1 MNNIYIYKIFQ
12 ALALYFIMI
21 NSLQAQDKEPRLVSW
36 QDIAAMPPQPA
47 DTIIQYGK
55 EAMQFGEL
63 RLPKGK
69 GKFPV
74 ALIIHGGCWLSAYD
88 LQYMSHMSEA
98 LRQAGFVTWTLEF
111 RRVGNVG
118 GGWPGTFLDVAQ
130 GTDFLRELAKQYP
143 LDLDEVVVLGHSAGG
158 HLGLWLAARKNIATS
173 SELFSKNPLP
183 LKGVVSLAGIT
194 DLSAYAITPGSCN
207 SAVPQL
213 MGGLPDEL
221 QDRYASASPIA
232 LVPLQVKQRLIQGAL
247 DPIVPIAQ
255 SQNYTRQAKAK
266 GDDAEQ
272 VLLENIGHFDLVV
285 PSSPAWLAVE
295 NAAIS
300 ILSEKKAMQ
309 LNRTERKRR

>member
-1 MNNIYIYKIFQ
+1 MSNTYTFKVFQ
-12 ALALYFIMI
+12 VLASYFIMTTP
-21 NSLQAQDKEPRLVSW
+21 LQAQEQKPELITW

-47 DTIIQYGK
+47 DHVIHYGK
-55 EAMQFGEL
+55 NSLQFGEL

-98 LRQAGFVTWTLEF
+98 LRKVGFATWTLEF
-111 RRVGNVG
+111 RRVGNEG

-130 GTDFLRELAKQYP
+130 GADFLRELAKQYP

-158 HLGLWLAARKNIATS
+158 HLGLWLAARKNIAS
-173 SELFSKNPLP
+173 GNVLFSRNPLP
-183 LKGVVSLAGIT
+183 IKGVVSLAGIT
-194 DLSAYAITPGSCN
+194 DLSAYAMAPGSCN

-213 MGGLPDEL
+213 MGGMPNE
-221 QDRYASASPIA
+221 QPDRYASASPIT
-232 LVPLQVKQRLIQGAL
+232 LLPLKVKQCLVQGAL
-247 DPIVPIAQ
+247 DPIVPVAQ
-255 SQNYTRQAKAK
+255 SQSYTQQAKAK
-266 GDDAEQ
+266 DDDAKQ

-285 PSSPAWLAVE
+285 PSSPAWPAVE

-300 ILSEKKAMQ
+300 ILSEKKARQ
-309 LNRTERKRR
+309 LRENR